1 MDKLALV
8 LAALKPKVASL
19 GFNEE
24 EVKNVAT
31 SIVSGLAEDEPT
43 AEEVNARIDAVIP
56 ILKVSQ
62 SMASRVINK
71 AKEVIPNP
79 KTKGV
84 EEQKVEDEPAWFK
97 KYRED
102 SEKRILTLETDK
114 VSALR
119 RSQLESLLKDSGT
132 FGKTTLKSFEKMSFA
147 DEEEFAQYLA
157 ETKSDL
163 EAFTKEMSEKGL
175 NINPIEGSHKGG
187 TEETINSFKVISETT
202 TK

>member
-1 MDKLALV
+1 MNKLELV
-8 LAALKPKVASL
+8 LAALKPKIASL

-43 AEEVNARIDAVIP
+43 AGEVNARIDAVIP

-71 AKEVIPNP
+71 AKEPIPNP

-84 EEQKVEDEPAWFK
+84 EEPNFEDEPAWFK

-102 SEKRILTLETDK
+102 SERRILMLETDK
-114 VSALR
+114 VSSLR

-132 FGKTTLKSFEKMSFA
+132 FGKTALKSFEKMSFA
-147 DEEEFAQYLA
+147 DEEEFAQYLT
-157 ETKSDL
+157 ETKSDF

-175 NINPIEGSHKGG
+175 NINPIEGSQKGG